1 MKSISVEASI
11 LEEAFNSFNA
21 KKTGVKISKA
31 QAKQLWSVDDD
42 FSPVGF
48 YFFFFKFFFRT
59 TVGFEGN

>member
-48 YFFFFKFFFRT
+48 YLFFF
-59 TVGFEGN
+59 